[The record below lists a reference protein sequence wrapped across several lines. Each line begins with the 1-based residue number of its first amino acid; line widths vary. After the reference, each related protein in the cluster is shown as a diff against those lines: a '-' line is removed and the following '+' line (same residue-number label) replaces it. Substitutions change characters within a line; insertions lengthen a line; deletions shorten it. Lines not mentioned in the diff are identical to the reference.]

1 MFRQYVKAEMLSEEV
16 FRRKAA
22 GESSREIGLIYAR
35 VDLKN
40 GLTLFVIRSKA
51 VWFIPILR
59 QEAFKRKLTG
69 SFSSCNPAV
78 RQRW

>member
-35 VDLKN
+35 IDLKN
-40 GLTLFVIRSKA
+40 GLTPFEIRSKA
-51 VWFIPILR
+51 V
-59 QEAFKRKLTG
+59 
-69 SFSSCNPAV
+69 
-78 RQRW
+78 